1 MKNSLPLVLALL
13 ALSACKKDDPIPN
26 GFKGAKLG
34 MTRDELKKTVPAATE
49 QGDYFALTDV
59 EYAGLPA
66 RAGLVFNGTDK
77 LQYIFLEFTKEGGSF
92 AQYEEVKK
100 RLTKEF
106 GKPVRE
112 DSNMLAWRTI
122 WGGYEGGNAAMLEQS
137 GPLGDGSFSLVL
149 ASSETL
155 LRLLTPPE
163 KQKASDE

>member
-1 MKNSLPLVLALL
+1 MKNSLLLVLALL
-13 ALSACKKDDPIPN
+13 ALPSCKKDAPIPD

-34 MTRDELKKTVPAATE
+34 MTRGELKRTVPAATE
-49 QGDYFALTDV
+49 QGDYFILTGV

-77 LQYIFLEFTKEGGSF
+77 LQYIFFEFTKEHGGF
-92 AQYEEVKK
+92 DQYEEAKK
-100 RLTKEF
+100 RLTEEF
-106 GKPVRE
+106 GKPIRE
-112 DSNMLAWRTI
+112 ESNMLAWRTI
-122 WGGYEGGNAAMLEQS
+122 WGGNEGGNAVMLEQS

-163 KQKASDE
+163 K